1 MGGSGAVKNKTQMT
15 QVKPV
20 NTDKICVYRPGQ
32 CYPCSAFV
40 PPFWNSAEHR
50 CVTHFNGIPLF
61 KFYRSVKSTL
71 NLTNISSI
79 VPPFNFSRTSTKI
92 KLLILAALLTW
103 FWLYLPKNLF
113 HAPTS
118 YVIEDANGN
127 LLNATI
133 AADGQWRFPYNK
145 NVPQKFIDC
154 ITTFEDK
161 RFFKH
166 PGVDPVSIVR
176 ALVKNIKNKGV
187 VQGGSTLTM
196 QVIRLSKKN
205 DQRSI
210 WNKLKESILAVRL
223 ELSCSKKEI
232 LALYASNAP
241 FGSNVVGLDAAAWR
255 YYGRSAD
262 KLSWGEMAT
271 LAVLP
276 NAPALVHPGKNRDV
290 LLKKRN
296 ILLDRLVDAGKMNQT
311 NCDLAKLEPLPG
323 QPLPLPQFAPH
334 LLQRFKKDNAA
345 LNNITKITTTLDG
358 TLQKNVARIIQQHQ
372 NILKGNGINNACA
385 LVLDVETGNTLAYAG
400 NIYDPLNKDMEAD
413 VDVIA
418 APRSPGSALKPILY
432 AAALSDGLILP
443 HSILAD
449 IPTQIGSYAPQNFD
463 LGFDGA
469 VPANRAL
476 ARSLNIP
483 AVKLLQQ
490 YKYQRFYETLQQ
502 CGITTLNRSADTYGL
517 SLILGGC
524 EVTMWDL
531 AAVYANM
538 ARTLNHQTKNRG
550 KLDPNDFH
558 PANYIA
564 AGNPVSGNL
573 HPVANIPL
581 DATSIYFTFQAMQDV
596 MRPGEEGLWQQFS
609 SSQKIAWKTGTS
621 FGFRDGWAI
630 GVTPKNV
637 IAVWVGNTDGEGRP
651 GLVGVQTA
659 APILFDIF
667 RLLPGVNWF
676 EKPTYNYA
684 YVPVC
689 RQSGYRANI
698 DCPDADTLF
707 SPPNGIKVP
716 LCAYHKIIHLDAT
729 GTWRVTEQCE
739 SPSVMQHKSWFI
751 LSPAMEFYYKQKNAD
766 YTILPSFKPGCEYT
780 ETGKVMEIIYPQPDA
795 KIYVPLEVSGLKGN
809 TVFTAAHRKN
819 GTKIFW
825 SLDDTFVGT
834 TENFHQIALNPSPG
848 KHIIT
853 LTDEHGTSISRQ
865 FEILEKEK

>member
-1 MGGSGAVKNKTQMT
+1 MAGL
-15 QVKPV
+15 
-20 NTDKICVYRPGQ
+20 II
-32 CYPCSAFV
+32 
-40 PPFWNSAEHR
+40 W
-50 CVTHFNGIPLF
+50 
-61 KFYRSVKSTL
+61 FY
-71 NLTNISSI
+71 
-79 VPPFNFSRTSTKI
+79 FS
-92 KLLILAALLTW
+92 
-103 FWLYLPKNLF
+103 LPKKLF
-113 HAPTS
+113 NAPTS

-133 AADGQWRFPYNK
+133 ASDGQWRFPYNK

-166 PGVDPVSIVR
+166 PGVDPVSIGR
-176 ALVKNIKNKGV
+176 AMVKNVKNKGV

-196 QVIRLSKKN
+196 QVIRLSKQDDK
-205 DQRSI
+205 RSI

-223 ELSCSKKEI
+223 EMSYSKKEI

-255 YYGRSAD
+255 YYGRSPD

-296 ILLDRLVDAGKMNQT
+296 ALLDKLLDAGKIDKSS
-311 NCDLAKLEPLPG
+311 CELAKVEPLPSN
-323 QPLPLPQFAPH
+323 PLPLPQYSPH
-334 LLQRFKKDNAA
+334 LLQRFIKDNKS
-345 LNNITKITTTLDG
+345 LSGSSENTGTGTKIKTTLDG
-358 TLQKNVARIIQQHQ
+358 TLQRNVAAIVQQHQ
-372 NILKGNGINNACA
+372 SVLKGNGINNVCA
-385 LVLDVETGNTLAYAG
+385 LVLDVETGNTLAYVG
-400 NIYDPLNKDMEAD
+400 NIYDPLNKEMESD
-413 VDVIA
+413 VDVVA

-432 AAALSDGLILP
+432 ASMLSDGLILP
-443 HSILAD
+443 NSIIPD

-531 AAVYANM
+531 AGVYASM
-538 ARTLNHQTKNRG
+538 ARTLNHQTKNHG
-550 KLDPNDFH
+550 KLVPEDFH
-558 PANYIA
+558 AARYIKNDEERPATANRQLTT
-564 AGNPVSGNL
+564 NNL
-573 HPVANIPL
+573 SL
-581 DATSIYFTFQAMQDV
+581 DATSIYFTFQAMQEV
-596 MRPGEEGLWQQFS
+596 MRPGEEGLWQQFT

-630 GVTPKNV
+630 GITPKDV
-637 IAVWVGNTDGEGRP
+637 VAVWVGNTDGEGRP
-651 GLVGVQTA
+651 GLIGVQTA
-659 APILFDIF
+659 APVLFDIF
-667 RLLPGVNWF
+667 RLLPNVNWF
-676 EKPTYNYA
+676 EKPKYNYA
-684 YVPVC
+684 FVPVC

-698 DCPDADTLF
+698 DCPDVDTLF
-707 SPPNGIKVP
+707 MPPNGMKVP
-716 LCAYHKIIHLDAT
+716 QCVYHKMIHLDAT
-729 GTWRVTEQCE
+729 GNFRVTEQCE
-739 SPSVMQHKSWFI
+739 SPSNMQHKSWFI
-751 LSPAMEFYYKQKNAD
+751 LTPAMEYYYKQKNAD
-766 YTILPSFKPGCEYT
+766 YKVMPPFKTGCEFA

-795 KIYVPLEVSGLKGN
+795 KIYVPLEVSGEKGK
-809 TVFTAAHRKN
+809 TVFTAAHRRS
-819 GTKIFW
+819 GAKIFW
-825 SLDDTFVGT
+825 SLDDNFIGT
-834 TENFHQIALNPSPG
+834 TQNFHQMALNPSPG
-848 KHIIT
+848 VHIIT
-853 LTDEHGTSISRQ
+853 LVDENGLSVSRQ
-865 FEILEKEK
+865 FEILEKEHN

>member
-1 MGGSGAVKNKTQMT
+1 MRIGA
-15 QVKPV
+15 
-20 NTDKICVYRPGQ
+20 
-32 CYPCSAFV
+32 
-40 PPFWNSAEHR
+40 
-50 CVTHFNGIPLF
+50 
-61 KFYRSVKSTL
+61 
-71 NLTNISSI
+71 
-79 VPPFNFSRTSTKI
+79 KI
-92 KLLILAALLTW
+92 KLLVLLGLLIW
-103 FWLYLPKNLF
+103 FYLSLPKKLF
-113 HAPTS
+113 NAPTS
-118 YVIEDANGN
+118 YVIEDKDGN

-133 AADGQWRFPYNK
+133 ASDGQWRFPYNK

-166 PGVDPVSIVR
+166 PGVDPVSIGR
-176 ALVKNIKNKGV
+176 AVVKNIKNKGV

-196 QVIRLSKKN
+196 QVIRLSKQDDK
-205 DQRSI
+205 RSL
-210 WNKLKESILAVRL
+210 WNKLKEGILAFRL
-223 ELSCSKKEI
+223 ELSYSKKEI

-296 ILLDRLVDAGKMNQT
+296 ALLDKLVDAGKIDT
-311 NCDLAKLEPLPG
+311 KTCELAKLEPLPG
-323 QPLPLPQFAPH
+323 NPLTLPQFSPH
-334 LLQRFKKDNAA
+334 LLQRFIKENKT
-345 LNNITKITTTLDG
+345 LNTVTKIQTTLDG
-358 TLQKNVARIIQQHQ
+358 TLQKNVAAIVQQHQ
-372 NILKGNGINNACA
+372 AILKGNGINNACA
-385 LVLDVETGNTLAYAG
+385 LVLDVETGNTLAYVG
-400 NIYDPLNKDMEAD
+400 NIYDPLNKEMESD

-432 AAALSDGLILP
+432 AAMLSDGLILP
-443 HSILAD
+443 NSIIPD

-531 AAVYANM
+531 AGVYASM
-538 ARTLNHQTKNRG
+538 ARTLNHQTRNLG
-550 KLDPNDFH
+550 KVDENDFH
-558 PANYIA
+558 APKYIA
-564 AGNPVSGNL
+564 DNGRRTTDDGN
-573 HPVANIPL
+573 AAKNIPL
-581 DATSIYFTFQAMQDV
+581 DATSIYFTFQAMQEV
-596 MRPGEEGLWQQFS
+596 MRPGEEGLWQQFI

-637 IAVWVGNTDGEGRP
+637 VAVWVGNTDGEGRP

-667 RLLPGVNWF
+667 RLLPSVNWF
-676 EKPTYNYA
+676 EKPKYNYV

-698 DCPDADTLF
+698 DCPDVDTLF
-707 SPPNGIKVP
+707 MPPNGNKVP
-716 LCAYHKIIHLDAT
+716 LCPYHKIIHLDAT
-729 GTWRVTEQCE
+729 GNFRVTQQCE
-739 SPSVMQHKSWFI
+739 SPSNMQHKSWFI
-751 LSPAMEFYYKQKNAD
+751 LSPAMEYYYKQKNAD
-766 YTILPSFKPGCEYT
+766 YKVLPPFKAGCEFA
-780 ETGKVMEIIYPQPDA
+780 ETGKVMEIIYPQQDA
-795 KIYVPLEVSGLKGN
+795 KIYVPLEVSGEKGK
-809 TVFTAAHRKN
+809 TVFTAAHRRS
-819 GTKIFW
+819 GAKIFW
-825 SLDDTFVGT
+825 SLDDNFIGT
-834 TENFHQIALNPSPG
+834 TQNFHQMALNPSPG

-853 LTDEHGTSISRQ
+853 LVDENGLSVSRQ